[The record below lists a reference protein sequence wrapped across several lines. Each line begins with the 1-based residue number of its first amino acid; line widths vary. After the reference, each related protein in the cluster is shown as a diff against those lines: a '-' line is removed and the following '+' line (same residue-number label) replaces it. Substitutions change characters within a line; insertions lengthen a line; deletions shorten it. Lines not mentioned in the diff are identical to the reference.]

1 MAKSKKTLVKIETSE
16 KNDLV
21 YCVTTTAKVQI
32 GTNILEA
39 GESLAID
46 KKTYELLQ
54 SSILAKKGLIKV
66 SKK

>member
-16 KNDLV
+16 KNDLL
-21 YCVTTTAKVQI
+21 YCVTTTAKLQI
-32 GTNILEA
+32 GTDILEA
-39 GESLAID
+39 GQSIDID

-54 SSILAKKGLIKV
+54 SSILGKKGLIKV

>member
-1 MAKSKKTLVKIETSE
+1 MAKSKKSLAKIQTLE

-21 YCVTTTAKVQI
+21 YCVKTTAKVQI
-32 GTNILEA
+32 GTDILEA
-39 GESLAID
+39 GQSLAID
-46 KKTYELLQ
+46 KKTYESLQ